1 MDAKSRKGSM
11 ANPPLEKQFGALPEV
26 GAASDAA
33 LSQAKTPVVMGADD
47 AMTIGGTS
55 AKTAFLLILVLGAGV
70 WGWNQVDPQS
80 GDTGLPGWWFLLAM
94 GVLVLA
100 IVTAFKPQLA
110 IITGPLYALSQGAA
124 IGTISRF
131 YEAQF
136 EGIVLQAIMATAAVF
151 FVMLVLFVT
160 RAIKVTDRLRG
171 VIIGATLGIMLFYLA
186 SFMLS
191 LFSVSIPLVW
201 DSGPV
206 GIGFSV
212 LIVGIAAFNLMLDF
226 DLIERG
232 VQARAPKFMEW
243 FGAFALMVTII
254 WLYIEILRL
263 IGKARN

>member
-1 MDAKSRKGSM
+1 M
-11 ANPPLEKQFGALPEV
+11 ANPTLEKQFGTLPEV
-26 GAASDAA
+26 GAGSDAA
-33 LSQAKTPVVMGADD
+33 LASAQTPVAMGSAN

-55 AKTAFLLILVLGAGV
+55 AKTAFLLILVLGAGA
-70 WGWNQVDPQS
+70 WGWSLVEPQ
-80 GDTGLPGWWFLLAM
+80 TGNSSLPGWWFLLAI

-110 IITGPLYALSQGAA
+110 IITGPLYALTQGVA
-124 IGTISRF
+124 IGTISRL
-131 YEAQF
+131 YESQF

-160 RAIKVTDRLRG
+160 RAIKVTDKLRG
-171 VIIGATLGIMLFYLA
+171 VVIGATLGIMLFYLA
-186 SFMLS
+186 SFILS
-191 LFSVSIPLVW
+191 LFTVSIPLVW

-206 GIGFSV
+206 GIGFSL

-243 FGAFALMVTII
+243 YGAFALMVTIV

-263 IGKARN
+263 IGKVRN

>member
-1 MDAKSRKGSM
+1 M
-11 ANPPLEKQFGALPEV
+11 ANPPLNKQFGALPEV

-33 LSQAKTPVVMGADD
+33 LAQADTPVIMGAED

-55 AKTAFLLILVLGAGV
+55 AKTAFLLILVLGAGA
-70 WGWNQVDPQS
+70 WGWSLVDPAVP
-80 GDTGLPGWWFLLAM
+80 GTGLPGWWFLLAL
-94 GVLVLA
+94 GVLGLA

-110 IITGPLYALSQGAA
+110 IVTGPLYALTQGVA
-124 IGTISRF
+124 IGTISRL

-160 RAIKVTDRLRG
+160 RTITVTNRTRG
-171 VIIGATLGIMLFYLA
+171 VIIGATFGIMLFYLA
-186 SFMLS
+186 SFVLS
-191 LFSVSIPLVW
+191 LFGVGIPLVW
-201 DSGPV
+201 DSGPI